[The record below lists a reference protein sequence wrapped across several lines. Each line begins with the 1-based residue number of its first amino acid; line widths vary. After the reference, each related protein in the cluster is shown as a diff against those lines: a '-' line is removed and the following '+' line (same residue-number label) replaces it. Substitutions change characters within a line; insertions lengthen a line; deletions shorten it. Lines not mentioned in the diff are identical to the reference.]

1 MSKENATVRGRG
13 IAIEYTQ
20 RTIRLIF
27 GLFLYG
33 LGSYMGIQAN
43 VGLAPWEAFSMGI
56 FYKTNILYGDI
67 VVLTGVVIIVID
79 FILKE
84 KIGFGTVLN
93 AIMIGKVVDLCNWLD
108 FIPKMH
114 NFAVGVLV
122 LLAGQVVICIAS
134 YFYIGAGLGCGPRDA
149 LMVAMGKRLHKLP
162 IGLVR
167 GILEGTVLLIG
178 WLMGA
183 KEGIGTVIAVFGIG
197 TIMEYTFRILHFDVK
212 AIKHEDFADT
222 VRRIRGSRKGKSQ
235 EQSGLQS

>member
-183 KEGIGTVIAVFGIG
+183 KVGIGTAIAVFGIG

>member
-93 AIMIGKVVDLCNWLD
+93 AIMLLT
-108 FIPKMH
+108 
-114 NFAVGVLV
+114 FA
-122 LLAGQVVICIAS
+122 
-134 YFYIGAGLGCGPRDA
+134 
-149 LMVAMGKRLHKLP
+149 
-162 IGLVR
+162 IGL
-167 GILEGTVLLIG
+167 ILYLRCITLQ
-178 WLMGA
+178 
-183 KEGIGTVIAVFGIG
+183 
-197 TIMEYTFRILHFDVK
+197 
-212 AIKHEDFADT
+212 
-222 VRRIRGSRKGKSQ
+222 Q
-235 EQSGLQS
+235 EF

>member
-1 MSKENATVRGRG
+1 MSKEILTYKVCGTAM
-13 IAIEYTQ
+13 EYTQ

-56 FYKTNILYGDI
+56 FYKTDILYGDI
-67 VVLTGVVIIVID
+67 VVLTGIVIIVID

-108 FIPKMH
+108 FIPKMQS
-114 NFAVGVLV
+114 FATGVLV
-122 LLAGQVVICIAS
+122 LLADQVVICIAS

-149 LMVAMGKRLHKLP
+149 LMVAMGKRLNKLP

-183 KEGIGTVIAVFGIG
+183 KVGVGTVIAVFGIG

-212 AIKHEDFADT
+212 AIKHEDFTDT
-222 VRRIRGSRKGKSQ
+222 IRRIRRKAACGADKG
-235 EQSGLQS
+235 EE